1 MLLIF
6 TKLVFYQTKMTMKNN
21 SIIVIKELTEN
32 DDVADIYETGILPDE
47 DDDEE

>member
-1 MLLIF
+1 ME
-6 TKLVFYQTKMTMKNN
+6 KKYK
-21 SIIVIKELTEN
+21 LTEN